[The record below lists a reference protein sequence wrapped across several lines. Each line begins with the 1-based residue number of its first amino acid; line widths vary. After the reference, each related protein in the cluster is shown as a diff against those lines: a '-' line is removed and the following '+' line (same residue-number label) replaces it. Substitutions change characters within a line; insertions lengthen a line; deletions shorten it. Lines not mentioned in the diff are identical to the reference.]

1 VAGPPGRSV
10 AKRGFDAAFA
20 ALALALASPVLAV
33 AALLVRIGDRGSLLF
48 RQERIGVGGRP
59 FELLKF
65 RSMREHDLT
74 VEQVGQVRAGD
85 PLVTPAGRLLRRFK
99 IDELPQLWNVLRGDM
114 AVVGPRPTVRE
125 QVERYDAFRRRRL
138 EARPGVTGW
147 AQVNG
152 NTQLSWDD
160 RIALDVWYID
170 HWSLGLDARILARTI
185 RVVLFGERADVA
197 AVEEARRHADRA
209 GRSG

>member
-1 VAGPPGRSV
+1 MAHGIAASP
-10 AKRGFDAAFA
+10 AKRAFDALFA
-20 ALALALASPVLAV
+20 AIVLVLVSPILAV
-33 AALLVRIGDRGSLLF
+33 AAVLVLVGDRGALLF
-48 RQERIGVGGRP
+48 RQERIGLDGRP

-65 RSMREHDLT
+65 RSMRSHDLT
-74 VEQVGQVRAGD
+74 VEQVGQVRPEN
-85 PLVTPAGRLLRRFK
+85 PLVTPAGQWLRRFK

-114 AVVGPRPTVRE
+114 AIVGPRPTVRE
-125 QVERYDAFRRRRL
+125 QVERYDLFRRRRL

-152 NTQLSWDD
+152 NTELDWDD

-170 HWSLGLDARILARTI
+170 HWSLALDARILARTVG
-185 RVVLFGERADVA
+185 VVLLGERADRS
-197 AVEEARRHADRA
+197 AVEEARRHADRL